1 MIWWVIYGCVRVFI
15 AVWVTSVSLCKVF
28 AAYGIC
34 EMKRN
39 ERDYIQGEMLFSD
52 SWIIWYI

>member
-1 MIWWVIYGCVRVFI
+1 MVVSEFFI
-15 AVWVTSVSLCKVF
+15 GVWVTSVSLCKVF

-39 ERDYIQGEMLFSD
+39 ERDYIQGEILFSD